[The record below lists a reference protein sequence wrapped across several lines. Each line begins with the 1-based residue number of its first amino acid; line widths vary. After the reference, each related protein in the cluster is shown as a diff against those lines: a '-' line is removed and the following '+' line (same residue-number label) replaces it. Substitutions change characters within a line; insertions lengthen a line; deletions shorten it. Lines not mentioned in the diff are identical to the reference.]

1 MEIALEDTGMVLG
14 LWPVGQFLTGRNKQE
29 NLGPIIGDQ
38 ENQSGSRNSGSLLEI
53 RYHTEIYDDKFQ
65 WLVK

>member
-53 RYHTEIYDDKFQ
+53 
-65 WLVK
+65 